1 MCINKK
7 NKTKKWISNRQTNKN
22 PRERLSAETAKQQQ
36 TNKQSIV
43 VDFCEK

>member
-22 PRERLSAETAKQQQ
+22 PRERLSAETAKTTANKQ
-36 TNKQSIV
+36 TNKAS
-43 VDFCEK
+43 